1 MSCLINY
8 PLKHNPVIPK
18 KLQMVVYPEV
28 NTIVEVDWTPELTL
42 ILYQAPRRKS
52 LNKNTANNVK

>member
-42 ILYQAPRRKS
+42 ILYQAPLKE
-52 LNKNTANNVK
+52 KVTEQKHGK